1 MKYSLVVSSK
11 ARRRFLRLDATVRKR
26 VIEAI
31 SGLCDN
37 PRPHGCIKM
46 AGEDSY
52 RVRVGDYRI
61 VYEIHDRTITII
73 VVKIAHRR
81 DSYR

>member
-1 MKYSLVVSSK
+1 M
-11 ARRRFLRLDATVRKR
+11 
-26 VIEAI
+26 

-37 PRPHGCIKM
+37 PRPHGYIKM

-52 RVRVGDYRI
+52 RVRVGDYRV
-61 VYEIHDRTITII
+61 VYKIHDRTITVI

-81 DSYR
+81 EAYR